1 VFDSARFDLRP
12 CTGFEADRFVRRI
25 TALEPERR
33 FAYEGTENPQLTGY
47 RAAVELTALPPLHA
61 GHGDRA
67 GRSRR
72 RLIILSTVDRG
83 GPRNLSS

>member
-12 CTGFEADRFVRRI
+12 CTGFETDRFVRRI

-47 RAAVELTALPPLHA
+47 RAAVELTALP
-61 GHGDRA
+61 GGGTCIRWHGPYSA
-67 GRSRR
+67 RR
-72 RLIILSTVDRG
+72 GMR
-83 GPRNLSS
+83 